1 MYFVRRLLIG
11 MTIVLSPN
19 NFWMQLAPQMLI
31 STFYIIIVG
40 WVQPFES
47 KLANR
52 LETFTECITLG
63 TLYLLM
69 LFTDFVPES
78 ETRYALGFVFIALV
92 LLFAAVHMT
101 VLVIVSYKSLRSCII
116 KRYVRRMQYK
126 RSVEKFKQWL

>member
-1 MYFVRRLLIG
+1 MF
-11 MTIVLSPN
+11 
-19 NFWMQLAPQMLI
+19 I
-31 STFYIIIVG
+31 STFYIIVVG

-78 ETRYALGFVFIALV
+78 ETRYAMGFVFIALV
-92 LLFAAVHMT
+92 LLFAAVHLT
-101 VLVIVSYKSLRSCII
+101 VLAIESFKSLRSCII
-116 KRYVRRMQYK
+116 RRYVRRMQYK
-126 RSVEKFKQWL
+126 RSMEKFKQWLQARYSRMLG